1 MKAPEVGELWLDESA
16 YKTGQKLRLVL
27 VTGISDGWA
36 QAHAI
41 TGGQPSER
49 GIPVHYFA
57 EGMTWQGYWSTKPAR
72 LPRLAAPFVAH
83 PMSGLHGASSA
94 QRLDGKVAVRDAI
107 LPSWTPDQVHG
118 WDSDRRAVGLIDDF
132 QLLSKVHA
140 SYLRF
145 TYQHHGVALSRGR
158 INTQGKIRELWYQ
171 RQQGGWFLVRTLASV
186 SIELP

>member
-1 MKAPEVGELWLDESA
+1 
-16 YKTGQKLRLVL
+16 
-27 VTGISDGWA
+27 
-36 QAHAI
+36 
-41 TGGQPSER
+41 
-49 GIPVHYFA
+49 
-57 EGMTWQGYWSTKPAR
+57 
-72 LPRLAAPFVAH
+72 AAPFVAH

-186 SIELP
+186 SIEL